1 MNIHTAA
8 QIGKR
13 IQRLRRRTAVAL
25 SAAAAMVALI
35 SDVSGAR
42 PHLTGIALAK
52 PGSSSFLLSLQQ
64 DQNTEGAT
72 NDEQDGSDGGRAVK
86 QAGGDVKDT
95 KTETESASL
104 LTSENDVPEL
114 NSRIHRAV
122 ARGLS
127 YIASQQ
133 NEDGS
138 FGQHSRYGKNVGIT
152 SLCALA
158 FMSDGHLPGRGQY
171 GDVVERALNF
181 VLGNAAETGL
191 IAADTSHGPMYGHG
205 FATLFLGEIYGM
217 SAVEDDSR
225 LREAL
230 VKAVRLIVKSQNEEG
245 GWRYNPVPDDADVS
259 VTICQVMALR
269 SSRNAGIKVPK
280 DTIDRAVSY
289 VKTCQNPDGGFRY
302 RTVAG
307 ASAWPRS
314 AAGVATLYYAGI
326 YEGDFISNG
335 LTYLKENAFPDQ
347 RRRQVHYYYGNYYT
361 TQAMFLAGGDYWKEW
376 WPACVDDILSHQD
389 SQTGGWLDHHAG
401 GPYATAMAMIVLQM
415 PKRYLPIFQR

>member
-1 MNIHTAA
+1 M
-8 QIGKR
+8 Q
-13 IQRLRRRTAVAL
+13 QRRHRTAVAL
-25 SAAAAMVALI
+25 SAAAALVVLI
-35 SDVSGAR
+35 PDVSAAR
-42 PHLTGIALAK
+42 PHLTAVASAK
-52 PGSSSFLLSLQQ
+52 PGNSNFVLSLQQ
-64 DQNTEGAT
+64 DQNTDVGG
-72 NDEQDGSDGGRAVK
+72 NDQQDGADDGDG
-86 QAGGDVKDT
+86 AGGVGGGAAAKPDRRDDNNA
-95 KTETESASL
+95 KTGTESASQP
-104 LTSENDVPEL
+104 TSRNDAPEL
-114 NSRIHRAV
+114 NSRIHHAV
-122 ARGLS
+122 ARGLT

-158 FMSDGHLPGRGQY
+158 FMSDGHIPGRGKY
-171 GDVVERALNF
+171 GAVVEKALNF
-181 VLGNAAETGL
+181 VLGNATETGL

-269 SSRNAGIKVPK
+269 SARNAGIKVPK
-280 DTIDRAVSY
+280 DTIDHAVEY

-302 RTVAG
+302 RTVTG

-361 TQAMFLAGGDYWKEW
+361 TQAMFLAGGDYWKDW
-376 WPACVDDILSHQD
+376 WPACVDDILAHQD
-389 SQTGGWLDHHAG
+389 AQSGGWLDHHAG